1 MRERERWRGSEVPRR
16 YLPVSVADGVG
27 GWQIAVAL
35 AIIACAVV
43 VACAL
48 VASLD
53 LQGKRVALYGLGSGE
68 EQEGSNAVATAFG
81 TFDGQDELMEEN
93 LGAEYYKEI
102 FEEAEESTE
111 EQVEE
116 VEVAIGEAKNEHDL
130 LQVFYDGAD
139 APLE

>member
-1 MRERERWRGSEVPRR
+1 
-16 YLPVSVADGVG
+16 VSVADRVG

-48 VASLD
+48 VACSD
-53 LQGKRVALYGLGSGE
+53 LQGKRVALYGIGSGE

-81 TFDGQDELMEEN
+81 TFDGQDLEEA
-93 LGAEYYKEI
+93 LGPEYYNTTFTETLG
-102 FEEAEESTE
+102 EETTKD
-111 EQVEE
+111 QVKE

-130 LQVFYDGAD
+130 LKDFYDGAD
-139 APLE
+139 APLK

>member
-1 MRERERWRGSEVPRR
+1 MP
-16 YLPVSVADGVG
+16 VADGVG

-102 FEEAEESTE
+102 FEEAEESEETE
-111 EQVEE
+111 AQVKE
-116 VEVAIGEAKNEHDL
+116 VEVAIGEAKNEHDV